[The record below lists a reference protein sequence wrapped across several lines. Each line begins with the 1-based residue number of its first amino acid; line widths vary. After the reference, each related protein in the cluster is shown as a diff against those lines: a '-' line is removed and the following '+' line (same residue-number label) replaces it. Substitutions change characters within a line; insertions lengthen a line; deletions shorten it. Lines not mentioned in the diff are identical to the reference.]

1 MPPGSGFGGM
11 TQRSRDILQLPAPDA
26 DERIPYSDPP
36 LRFGEL
42 RLPAGAGPHPLAV
55 VIHGGFWRAAYNL
68 DHIGHLCAALGEV
81 GVATWSL
88 EYRRIG
94 DDGGGWPGTFADVAA
109 GADFVRELSLSQ
121 SIDPER
127 VVSVGHSAGGHLALW
142 LASRANLAGSGPVA
156 TRSQSAASRLWQA
169 SPTCIAPGISSSAS
183 VVGDLLGGSPEE
195 VPDRYRLA
203 SPIASPWRS
212 DSVCCTELLTTSFH
226 PSSVRATPRELGA
239 IPSHR
244 PSGSLRAD
252 RSPHRGLAAGQ
263 RRDPGSSGLP
273 AFSLV
278 RSGTPDRVRFPIR
291 GVASLAGVTDL
302 HRAWDLQLSNSV
314 VGDLLGGSPEEVPD
328 RYRLA
333 SPIENLPLEVR
344 QRLLH
349 GTLDDIVPPEL
360 SASYAARAQAEGDDA
375 QYLPIDR
382 AGHFELIDPRTE
394 AWQRVSGAILD
405 LLN

>member
-142 LASRANLAGSGPVA
+142 LASP
-156 TRSQSAASRLWQA
+156 TSA
-169 SPTCIAPGISSSAS
+169 
-183 VVGDLLGGSPEE
+183 
-195 VPDRYRLA
+195 
-203 SPIASPWRS
+203 
-212 DSVCCTELLTTSFH
+212 
-226 PSSVRATPRELGA
+226 
-239 IPSHR
+239 
-244 PSGSLRAD
+244 
-252 RSPHRGLAAGQ
+252 
-263 RRDPGSSGLP
+263 
-273 AFSLV
+273 
-278 RSGTPDRVRFPIR
+278 
-291 GVASLAGVTDL
+291 
-302 HRAWDLQLSNSV
+302 
-314 VGDLLGGSPEEVPD
+314 
-328 RYRLA
+328 
-333 SPIENLPLEVR
+333 VR
-344 QRLLH
+344 Q
-349 GTLDDIVPPEL
+349 V
-360 SASYAARAQAEGDDA
+360 
-375 QYLPIDR
+375 
-382 AGHFELIDPRTE
+382 
-394 AWQRVSGAILD
+394 W
-405 LLN
+405 